1 MTTRCS
7 FWLDCDCFDF
17 ATPSIPY
24 DTDLTILTGQISSEA
39 CRRLD
44 NEYADAG
51 DDGVAWEEEYWRRKM
66 MGGLE

>member
-17 ATPSIPY
+17 AAPATPY
-24 DTDLTILTGQISSEA
+24 DMDLTVLTSQISSEA

-44 NEYADAG
+44 NEYADSG
-51 DDGVAWEEEYWRRKM
+51 DGVAWEKE
-66 MGGLE
+66 